1 MASRLTDNFIES
13 LPLATTPEA
22 IKQGFGTGTSYTVG
36 DTEVKGLAIK
46 VGLKMKVWQVAVRPV
61 GGSVIKEK
69 LGNYGETFLGL
80 DQKTMTEKVFVL
92 NVSSARANARIRL
105 AALREGRR
113 PAAEKRAAVR
123 QGEIESKETL
133 KWLVSQHRDKWLA
146 KGPDGLPKKNTL
158 KSLGNLELH
167 LSDWLDKPFRDIT
180 RETVL
185 ERFNKISMERNKQG
199 KPKKTT
205 ANNVMRDL
213 RTIFNN
219 WLALHP
225 DAPFRNP
232 TDVLAKKRHKST
244 PRRNWINTRG
254 EGTQFAKW
262 WKAVTELRNK
272 TARDYIM
279 VTALQGAR
287 ESETAKLEWH
297 HLDFDKKLI
306 AYLETKNGDDYYFP
320 MTDRVHEILVA
331 RRDAEDRHPRWVFP
345 AKRPRRNGMEL
356 MHISVPPADA
366 VRMVVEASGVVWAMH
381 DLRRTYTN
389 TLMMLGVEERERDY
403 MLKHKINDVSVHYED
418 LSLMLEEN
426 LQMYENRVLSLVIA
440 DTVEE

>member
-1 MASRLTDNFIES
+1 MASKLTDSYIES
-13 LPLATTPEA
+13 LPMAGTPA
-22 IKQGFGTGTSYTVG
+22 AVKGGFGSGASYTVG
-36 DTEVKGLAIK
+36 DTDVKGLAIK

-69 LGNYGETFLGL
+69 IGNYGDTFLGT
-80 DQKTMTEKVFVL
+80 DPKTGTEKVFVL
-92 NVSSARANARIRL
+92 NVANARANARIKL

-123 QGEIESKETL
+123 QGEVESKETL
-133 KWLVSQHRDKWLA
+133 KWLVTKHKTDWVK
-146 KGPDGLPKKNTL
+146 KGMDGLPKKNSM
-158 KSLGNLELH
+158 KSLNGLELH
-167 LSDWLDKPFRDIT
+167 LADWMNKPFRDIS
-180 RETVL
+180 REMVL
-185 ERFNKISMERNKQG
+185 ERFNKISMEKNKQG

-205 ANNVMRDL
+205 ANNVFRDL

-219 WLALHP
+219 WLALNP
-225 DAPFRNP
+225 DSPYKNP
-232 TDVLAKKRHKST
+232 TSVLAKKRHKST

-254 EGTQFAKW
+254 DGGQFVKW
-262 WKAVTELRNK
+262 WNALVGLRNE

-287 ESETAKLEWH
+287 EIETAKLEWH

-306 AYLETKNGDDYYFP
+306 SYLETKNGDDYVFP
-320 MTDRVHEILVA
+320 MTKKVYEILVA

-366 VRMVVEASGVVWAMH
+366 IKKTIEVSGVVWAMH
-381 DLRRTYTN
+381 DLRRTYSN

-418 LSLMLEEN
+418 LSLILEEN
-426 LQMYENRVLSLVIA
+426 LQMYENRLLSLVA
-440 DTVEE
+440 AGKEEE